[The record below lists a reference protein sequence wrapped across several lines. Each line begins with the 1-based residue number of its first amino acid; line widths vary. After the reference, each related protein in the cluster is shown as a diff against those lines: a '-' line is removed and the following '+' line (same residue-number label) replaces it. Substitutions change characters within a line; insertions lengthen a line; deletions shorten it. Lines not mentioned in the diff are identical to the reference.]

1 MLLKHKIN
9 CSFLDNKKLVFLF
22 ILTVSLIPC
31 VSNAQKPGKE
41 KNEKINILFFLA
53 DDLGWTDLGYSGSSF
68 YETPNIDA
76 LAKDGMIFTRA
87 YAAASN
93 CSPTRASIMTG
104 KYPVHTGITNYI
116 GSPQPSEWKKNTFLL
131 PAPYSQKLSLDEIT
145 IAEALKEG
153 GYDTFFAGKWH
164 LGPEGY
170 WPENQGFDIN
180 KGGTE
185 LGHPATKGD
194 TKGYF
199 SPYNNA
205 RISDGPDSEYLPE
218 RLTTEIIAYLKSRK
232 QKAKPFF
239 VYHSF
244 YLVHSPF
251 MAKKELLEKYEKKRK
266 ILHLEDEYGTSDNI
280 KKFRINQSLP
290 VYAAMVEALDQAV
303 GHIIKALKDE
313 GLYDKTLIIFTS
325 DNGGLATPGPGIIPT
340 SNLPLRAG
348 KGSAYEG
355 GIREPLIMR
364 WPGVT
369 MSGNQSAT
377 PVSSVDFYPTLLEFA
392 GLPLQPHQNIDGQS
406 IVSLLKGGKI
416 GEREL
421 FWHYP
426 HYANEGS
433 KPFSIVMQGDYKLI
447 RNYEDSSYELYNVV
461 TDIGESRNLID
472 SDQERVKNMKKLLTG
487 FLKESCARL
496 PVKNNAY
503 KHP

>member
-1 MLLKHKIN
+1 MLSLPYKIHFN
-9 CSFLDNKKLVFLF
+9 FQIKKISLLF
-22 ILTVSLIPC
+22 VTALLITV
-31 VSNAQKPGKE
+31 VSTAQKPDRE
-41 KNEKINILFFLA
+41 KNEKTNILFLLA
-53 DDLGWTDLGYSGSSF
+53 DDLGWADLGYSGSSF

-76 LAKDGMIFTRA
+76 LAKDGMVFTRA

-116 GSPQPSEWKKNTFLL
+116 GSPQPSEWKKNTLLL
-131 PAPYSQKLSLDEIT
+131 PAPYSQKLSLDELT

-153 GYDTFFAGKWH
+153 GYDTYFAGKWH

-180 KGGTE
+180 HGGTE
-185 LGHPATKGD
+185 LGHPATKGN

-218 RLTTEIIAYLKSRK
+218 RLTSETIAYLKGRK
-232 QKAKPFF
+232 QENKPFF
-239 VYHSF
+239 VYQSF

-266 ILHLEDEYGTSDNI
+266 SLGLGDEYGTSVNI

-303 GHIIKALKDE
+303 GRIIETLKEE
-313 GLYDKTLIIFTS
+313 GLYEKTLIIFTS

-340 SNLPLRAG
+340 SNFPLKAG
-348 KGSAYEG
+348 KGSPYEG
-355 GIREPLIMR
+355 GIREPLIVR

-369 MSGNQSAT
+369 KAGNQSAT
-377 PVSSVDFYPTLLEFA
+377 PVNSVDFYPTLLEFA
-392 GLPLQPHQNIDGQS
+392 GVPLHSHQNIDGQS
-406 IVSLLKGGKI
+406 IVPLLRGGKI
-416 GEREL
+416 GERTL
-421 FWHYP
+421 FWHFP

-447 RNYEDSSYELYNVV
+447 RNYEDNSYELYNVV

-472 SDQERVKNMKKLLTG
+472 SDQKRVKKMKKSLTD
-487 FLKESCARL
+487 FLKESGAKL
-496 PVKNNAY
+496 PTKNQAY
-503 KHP
+503 KK